1 LTAAS
6 RARAIGDPMLEE
18 DSMTLP
24 RRRSG
29 PSPALVIFV
38 SAAIAIIVFLGILA
52 LRVPAGIPISDYP
65 SQIAAQL
72 ESAWSSFFPPAPV
85 TVQGEHTF
93 DLYTIVFAVAA
104 VIFLFV
110 EFLIVL
116 TVIRFRRKPGQDEL
130 PPQVHG
136 NNLLE
141 IGWTLIPTL
150 IVGVLF
156 LLSWQT
162 LNYVDATGA
171 APQETRIRAIGQ
183 RFQWTFQYLSA
194 DGQQVL
200 FTQVAPEMDVP
211 AGTTVHL
218 ALDATDVNHAFYVPK
233 FLFNRDAIPGKENV
247 FDFDVPA
254 EFEGQSFHGQCAE
267 LCGPQHWAMQFSV
280 KVLSPT
286 DFDAWLKEQVASAQA
301 SPSPSGGGE
310 AQGEVLELTA
320 KNIAYD
326 KTELTA
332 TADKPFVIRF
342 TNDDASV
349 AHNVAI
355 HKDSPTGEE
364 VWKGEIFQGVD
375 SRNYAVPALPAGT
388 YAFVCTVHPNM
399 NGTLTVK

>member
-1 LTAAS
+1 
-6 RARAIGDPMLEE
+6 
-18 DSMTLP
+18 MTLP

-29 PSPALVIFV
+29 PSPALVILV
-38 SAAIAIIVFLGILA
+38 SAAVAILVFLGILA
-52 LRVPAGIPISDYP
+52 LRVPSGTPISDYP
-65 SQIAAQL
+65 SQIATQL
-72 ESAWSSFFPPAPV
+72 ASAWSSFFPPSPV
-85 TVQGEHTF
+85 TVQGEHTY

-104 VIFLFV
+104 VIFLIV
-110 EFLIVL
+110 ELLIVV
-116 TVIRFRRKPGQDEL
+116 TVIRFRRKPDQEGL

-141 IGWTLIPTL
+141 IAWTIVPTI

-162 LNYVDATGA
+162 LNFVDATGA

-183 RFQWTFQYLSA
+183 RFQWTFQYLAA

-200 FTQVAPEMDVP
+200 FTQLTPEMDVP

-233 FLFNRDAIPGKENV
+233 FLFKRDAIPGKENV

-254 EFEGQSFHGQCAE
+254 EFEGQTFHGQCAE

-280 KVLSPT
+280 KVLSPA
-286 DFDAWLKEQVASAQA
+286 DFDAWLKEQAASAQA
-301 SPSPSGGGE
+301 SPSPSGGP

-320 KNIAYD
+320 KDIAYD
-326 KTELTA
+326 KSELTA
-332 TADKPFVIRF
+332 PANQAFAIHF
-342 TNDDASV
+342 TNDDAGI

-355 HKDSPTGEE
+355 HKDSATGEE

-375 SRNYAVPALPAGT
+375 SRNYAVPALPPGT